1 MGDEIK
7 ARESDIVAVIAGV
20 NGEKANLLVVAG
32 SDAVAKGAHAGKK
45 IAGKVASL
53 TGGKGGG
60 RPDSAMAGVGAYPDL
75 KLTKRWIR

>member
-1 MGDEIK
+1 MRPDMLIKMGDEIK

-32 SDAVAKGAHAGKK
+32 KDAVAKGAHAGK

-60 RPDSAMAGVGAYPDL
+60 ER
-75 KLTKRWIR
+75 